1 MFLLL
6 GASWTC
12 PSGRF
17 QLLVVQTVL
26 AVVTSPSVS
35 DFTYLFPHVFVPKFP
50 FPLFFLLLWYMCV
63 HMCEFM
69 CIQMCMYLYAS
80 VHVLRPGTVNGTCSG
95 QKTNLFVVT
104 QIHTTFFFLF
114 FPQLFEKYLSLLKK
128 SWSGPGQP
136 QESAVTASLVL
147 ELQGCTAT
155 PLFFIFSVGSGD
167 WTQSVYWYSMHCT
180 SELSPKQPCHAS
192 YRTPGNWSR
201 PTITHMNSS
210 YCTSLQMPNFQ
221 VRGYS
226 EGLGVRTLA
235 FPLGDTI

>member
-35 DFTYLFPHVFVPKFP
+35 DFTYLFPMCLSLNSLF
-50 FPLFFLLLWYMCV
+50 LFFLLLWYMCV

-104 QIHTTFFFLF
+104 PIHTTFFFLF
-114 FPQLFEKYLSLLKK
+114 STIVREISLTVKEIMK
-128 SWSGPGQP
+128 WTRPAPGICCHGLLG
-136 QESAVTASLVL
+136 ARITR
-147 ELQGCTAT
+147 
-155 PLFFIFSVGSGD
+155 
-167 WTQSVYWYSMHCT
+167 MHC
-180 SELSPKQPCHAS
+180 
-192 YRTPGNWSR
+192 YTPFF
-201 PTITHMNSS
+201 
-210 YCTSLQMPNFQ
+210 YF
-221 VRGYS
+221 
-226 EGLGVRTLA
+226 
-235 FPLGDTI
+235 